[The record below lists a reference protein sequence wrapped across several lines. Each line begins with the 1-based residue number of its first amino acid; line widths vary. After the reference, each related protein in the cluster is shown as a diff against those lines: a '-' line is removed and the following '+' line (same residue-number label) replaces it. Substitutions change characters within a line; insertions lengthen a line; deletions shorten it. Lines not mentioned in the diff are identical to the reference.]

1 MALIACNEC
10 SREISDTAHACPGCG
25 APTKPKNDSSGPRQ
39 YAQQPQ
45 RIPSLPLFLGN
56 VVLPFIFVWF
66 LLRKGYSTRARV
78 IGFGWLAIYLLWPSF
93 DSNTTSTTTHTAS
106 SASSTYSTTPP
117 VKQYPE
123 STATYA
129 QVNAEVGCKST
140 YSDQKKDDI
149 FNAEY
154 KDRWMTWSGKVVL
167 LESDQVS
174 LNVDGI
180 GTQDLQVD
188 FADKNAGYDLA
199 KGRQLTVRFLMK
211 SAGGCFLPFGGRQA
225 TVVR

>member
-1 MALIACNEC
+1 M
-10 SREISDTAHACPGCG
+10 
-25 APTKPKNDSSGPRQ
+25 
-39 YAQQPQ
+39 
-45 RIPSLPLFLGN
+45 PSLPLFLGN

-78 IGFGWLAIYLLWPSF
+78 IGFGWLAVYFLWPSF
-93 DSNTTSTTTHTAS
+93 TSNNTNTYTS
-106 SASSTYSTTPP
+106 SSTSSSYSAAPA
-117 VKQYPE
+117 VESHPE
-123 STATYA
+123 SAATYS
-129 QVNAEVGCKST
+129 QVNAQVGCKST

-149 FNAEY
+149 FNAQY
-154 KDRWMTWSGKVVL
+154 KDHWMTWSGEIVL

-199 KGRQLTVRFLMK
+199 KGEQLKVRFLMK
-211 SAGGCFLPFGGRQA
+211 SAGGCFLPFGGKQA

>member
-25 APTKPKNDSSGPRQ
+25 APMRS
-39 YAQQPQ
+39 QPTQ
-45 RIPSLPLFLGN
+45 PLQKIKRFPSLPLFLGN
-56 VVLPFIFVWF
+56 LFIPFVFVWF

-93 DSNTTSTTTHTAS
+93 NSNSTSTSTHTPS
-106 SASSTYSTTPP
+106 SASSIYSAPSVAEQHPDSIASYT
-117 VKQYPE
+117 
-123 STATYA
+123 

-149 FNAEY
+149 FKAKY
-154 KDRWMTWSGKVVL
+154 KDHWMTWSGEVVL
-167 LESDQVS
+167 LDSDEAS

-180 GTQDLQVD
+180 GTQDLSVT

-199 KGRQLTVRFLMK
+199 KGKQLKVRFLMK
-211 SAGGCFLPFGGRQA
+211 SAGGCFLPFGGGEA
-225 TVVR
+225 TIIR

>member
-25 APTKPKNDSSGPRQ
+25 APVTSPKGGYRPTQSHQ
-39 YAQQPQ
+39 EPQ

-56 VVLPFIFVWF
+56 VVLPFVFVWF

-78 IGFGWLAIYLLWPSF
+78 IGFGWLAVYFLWPSF
-93 DSNTTSTTTHTAS
+93 TSNTTNTYISSSTISSYSAAPAVESHPDNTAS
-106 SASSTYSTTPP
+106 
-117 VKQYPE
+117 
-123 STATYA
+123 YA
-129 QVNAEVGCKST
+129 EVNAEVGCKST

-149 FNAEY
+149 FKAKY
-154 KDRWMTWSGKVVL
+154 KDHWMTWSGEVVL
-167 LESDQVS
+167 LDSGEAS

-180 GTQDLQVD
+180 GTQDLRVT

-199 KGRQLTVRFLMK
+199 KGKQLKVRFLMK
-211 SAGGCFLPFGGRQA
+211 SAGGCFLPFGGREA
-225 TVVR
+225 TVVK

>member
-25 APTKPKNDSSGPRQ
+25 APVSSPKGGFRPTQSHHE
-39 YAQQPQ
+39 PQ

-56 VVLPFIFVWF
+56 VFLPFIFVWF

-78 IGFGWLAIYLLWPSF
+78 IGFGWLAVYFLWPSF
-93 DSNTTSTTTHTAS
+93 TSNTTNTYTS
-106 SASSTYSTTPP
+106 SSTSSSYSAAPA
-117 VKQYPE
+117 VESHPE
-123 STATYA
+123 STATYS
-129 QVNAEVGCKST
+129 QVNAQVGCKST

-149 FNAEY
+149 FNAQY
-154 KDRWMTWSGKVVL
+154 KDHWMTWSGKIVL
-167 LESDQVS
+167 LESDSVS

-199 KGRQLTVRFLMK
+199 KGEQLKVRFLMK
-211 SAGGCFLPFGGRQA
+211 SAGGCFLPFGGKQA